1 MIVRSSVNAC
11 CTSRQKSSS
20 SARSAGVRPSARG
33 PRRRSCSRPSCF
45 RDGMAAPAATSDST
59 KWRRVSIGSPSPS
72 PERAAQ
78 QHSVGDQV
86 DDYHQ
91 RSQHDLQRPRQSG
104 RVQRREDV
112 VLDEPAGV
120 AFEAGAPAQG
130 ILERRERAHPAL
142 VLDHGPPDSAGE
154 VQPREPTPA
163 PGEEPAQHHEAH
175 ERRVRQ
181 HDRVGK
187 EAGAHLSSLP
197 YTAKSPAGP
206 EPDGGCVSPFGGRR
220 SGAHEVLRRVEEVLQ
235 RFLEAVRQ
243 LPQPA
248 ERVQLVRSEEHTSE
262 LQSLA
267 YLVCR
272 LLLEKKKNRTT
283 HRPTYE
289 YHGSGRGPRT
299 RHTFALLKCK
309 DYEPHKSDL
318 SLITRI
324 VLVTTLVLD

>member
-154 VQPREPTPA
+154 V
-163 PGEEPAQHHEAH
+163 
-175 ERRVRQ
+175 
-181 HDRVGK
+181 
-187 EAGAHLSSLP
+187 
-197 YTAKSPAGP
+197 
-206 EPDGGCVSPFGGRR
+206 
-220 SGAHEVLRRVEEVLQ
+220 
-235 RFLEAVRQ
+235 
-243 LPQPA
+243 
-248 ERVQLVRSEEHTSE
+248 RSEEHTSE

-272 LLLEKKKNRTT
+272 LLLEKKKQRKTVT
-283 HRPTYE
+283 SSDEASTKRPA
-289 YHGSGRGPRT
+289 SSRPR
-299 RHTFALLKCK
+299 
-309 DYEPHKSDL
+309 
-318 SLITRI
+318 
-324 VLVTTLVLD
+324 

>member
-1 MIVRSSVNAC
+1 MRGLGLTPPLFKLMIVRSSVNAC

-20 SARSAGVRPSARG
+20 SARSAGVRPPARG
-33 PRRRSCSRPSCF
+33 ARRRSCSRPSFF
-45 RDGMAAPAATSDST
+45 RDGMAAPVANSDST
-59 KWRRVSIGSPSPS
+59 KCRRLSIGSPSP
-72 PERAAQ
+72 ECAAQ

-91 RSQHDLQRPRQSG
+91 RSQHGLQRPRQSG

-142 VLDHGPPDSAGE
+142 VFDHGPPDGAGE
-154 VQPREPTPA
+154 VQPRQPTPA
-163 PGEEPAQHHEAH
+163 PGEEPAQHDEAH
-175 ERRVRQ
+175 ERRVCQ

-187 EAGAHLSSLP
+187 EAVAHLSSLP

-220 SGAHEVLRRVEEVLQ
+220 SGAHEVLRRVDEVLQ

-248 ERVQLVRSEEHTSE
+248 ERIQLVQRE
-262 LQSLA
+262 LAAVFVSDRDRKST
-267 YLVCR
+267 R
-272 LLLEKKKNRTT
+272 LNSSHVRISYAVFCLKKKKK
-283 HRPTYE
+283 HDKLKAVS
-289 YHGSGRGPRT
+289 SGKIKSIKKDRGQQLP
-299 RHTFALLKCK
+299 LKK
-309 DYEPHKSDL
+309 KL
-318 SLITRI
+318 
-324 VLVTTLVLD
+324 